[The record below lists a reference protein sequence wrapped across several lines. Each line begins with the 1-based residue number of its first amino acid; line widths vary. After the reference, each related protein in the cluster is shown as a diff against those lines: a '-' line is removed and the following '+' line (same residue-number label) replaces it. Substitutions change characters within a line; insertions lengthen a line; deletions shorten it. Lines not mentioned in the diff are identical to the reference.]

1 MEKIHLIRAKAEM
14 LFVHNLSSMP
24 SILADEMEYE
34 DTNEYD
40 SSDHELTISEFL
52 EKGK

>member
-1 MEKIHLIRAKAEM
+1 MENIHLIRAKAKM
-14 LFVHNLSSMP
+14 LFVQYLSSMP

-34 DTNEYD
+34 DTKEYD

>member
-14 LFVHNLSSMP
+14 LFVQYLRLMP

-52 EKGK
+52 EKRK